1 LKELIFDLFKEE
13 TTMSTSTSIDDATLE
28 EEVPST
34 EEETKV
40 LIALNQ
46 FAANELIHIPFPA
59 RVSRVSTISTREALP
74 TQPLRTDADF
84 IQHRLIDN
92 GLAFD
97 DIQSLSQVTEALTGF
112 VTELERSGCYETVRA
127 AIGKEQKKVEKEEQT
142 EEKTKNSL
150 ESPKNSL
157 YLPTVLPGSLD
168 ILLNEKK
175 WYKVYIGGGVKQDT
189 KDITFQSAKAQLE
202 TNLSLLNLKGCTDQT
217 RLSYAVDQTSAT
229 RLTLSHEAPLY
240 SFFAKDSLL
249 QNSILLSSGGSKTH
263 GTLRAMMDTLDFEH
277 SRSYQR
283 LLSFRIS
290 NIGYIPRPEMVRDI

>member
-1 LKELIFDLFKEE
+1 
-13 TTMSTSTSIDDATLE
+13 M
-28 EEVPST
+28 
-34 EEETKV
+34 
-40 LIALNQ
+40 NQ
-46 FAANELIHIPFPA
+46 FAANEFIHIPFPA
-59 RVSRVSTISTREALP
+59 RVSRVSATSNNREALP

-92 GLAFD
+92 GLAFG
-97 DIQSLSQVTEALTGF
+97 DIQSLSQVTEALSGF
-112 VTELERSGCYETVRA
+112 VTELERSGCYETVQA
-127 AIGKEQKKVEKEEQT
+127 AIGKEQKEPEKEEQT
-142 EEKTKNSL
+142 EEKTAL
-150 ESPKNSL
+150 ERPKDSQ
-157 YLPTVLPGSLD
+157 YLPPTILPGSLD

-229 RLTLSHEAPLY
+229 RFTLSHDAPLY

-263 GTLRAMMDTLDFEH
+263 GTLRATMDTLDFEH
-277 SRSYQR
+277 SRSYKEYQR
-283 LLSFRIS
+283 LLSFRMS